1 MIYFSILW
9 SMSSSLGLVWRKWL
23 EKHLSEW
30 YSASGSGWATLRLG
44 TAADG
49 LGCLC
54 LPLVT
59 SRSTPG
65 LERSSFLAGV
75 RARTST
81 VLYLL
86 STNQR

>member
-1 MIYFSILW
+1 
-9 SMSSSLGLVWRKWL
+9 MSSSLGLVWRKWL

-30 YSASGSGWATLRLG
+30 YSASGWGWATLRLG
-44 TAADG
+44 AEKEADG
-49 LGCLC
+49 LVSLC

-59 SRSTPG
+59 SSSTPG
-65 LERSSFLAGV
+65 LERSSLLAGV

>member
-1 MIYFSILW
+1 
-9 SMSSSLGLVWRKWL
+9 MSSSLGLVWRKWL

-30 YSASGSGWATLRLG
+30 YSASGWATLRLG
-44 TAADG
+44 VEEEEAGG
-49 LGCLC
+49 LVCLC

-65 LERSSFLAGV
+65 LERSSVLAGV